1 MNQLAQDLRAA
12 MAPPIGTLT
21 DRVQL
26 QRREDGD
33 GGTTVFVPLATIWA
47 RVRSFSSWEKV
58 DPSHSVVI
66 RFRSDVRPGDRF
78 VYRGRL
84 LEVVDPTDLNG
95 RRVYLNCTCRA
106 IASAEASHV

>member
-1 MNQLAQDLRAA
+1 MSRHHPSSAHGQAIRRIGHDL
-12 MAPPIGTLT
+12 
-21 DRVQL
+21 
-26 QRREDGD
+26 
-33 GGTTVFVPLATIWA
+33 
-47 RVRSFSSWEKV
+47 